1 MLSILILLSLVL
13 HPTDSAVPQVMG
25 LLRKTKTSLSSWN
38 SLINGRQTLTHFL
51 RIKFLLETGQHC
63 WVFLGLF
70 SQILLRILPSR
81 LSERLHLSLLRKL
94 ERVRLKK
101 TKEYPSGSVPGKV
114 REVWLYL
121 IEEPSE
127 FRGIHF

>member
-1 MLSILILLSLVL
+1 MLHL
-13 HPTDSAVPQVMG
+13 TDSAVPQVMG

-38 SLINGRQTLTHFL
+38 SLITGRQKLTHFL
-51 RIKFLLETGQHC
+51 RIEFPLETGQHC

-70 SQILLRILPSR
+70 FPDSATNSTKEIVRTFTPFLVEKTGQ
-81 LSERLHLSLLRKL
+81 
-94 ERVRLKK
+94 RVRLKK
-101 TKEYPSGSVPGKV
+101 TKEYPAGSVPGKV